1 MDERETTPHHRPD
14 AVVVAVHELHAV
26 VTSPVA
32 ELREGGRRGHGPPN

>member
-14 AVVVAVHELHAV
+14 AVVVAV

-32 ELREGGRRGHGPPN
+32 ELREGGRRGPWPP